1 MKKISFILL
10 VKLLILCTLNPAAYS
25 QIGLR
30 GGINLS
36 TFVGE
41 DVSETEDLMGLNA
54 GLSFSIINI
63 GPVSLVP
70 EIYYAEKGTRF
81 TEQLRELQN
90 PDPNNSDFDPNY
102 ELEFNLA
109 YVEIPVLAKVRL
121 PFLSTKVIHPYIAG
135 GPVFGFRLDCSI
147 SFTGNSAEQEI
158 QDCADENLSD
168 LETTFNESD
177 RGYVLVSGIDFQI
190 PLLGTVTLDGRY
202 YRGLSRL
209 IENGENDDLYNQN
222 FTLMLGYTMGF

>member
-1 MKKISFILL
+1 MR
-10 VKLLILCTLNPAAYS
+10 KLLTFFNALLFIAMFTQSAYA

-36 TFVGE
+36 KFVGE
-41 DVSETEDLMGLNA
+41 DVEKTEDLLGLNF
-54 GLSFSIINI
+54 GLSFSIINL
-63 GPVSLVP
+63 GPISIVP

-81 TEQLRELQN
+81 TEQLRQFQQMAPEN
-90 PDPNNSDFDPNY
+90 PVNPEDV

-109 YVEIPVLAKVRL
+109 YVEIPILAKVRL
-121 PFLSTKVIHPYIAG
+121 PFLSTRVVHPYMAG

-147 SFTGNSAEQEI
+147 SFSNSNAEQEI

-168 LETTFNESD
+168 LEATFNDAD
-177 RGYVLVSGIDFQI
+177 RGYVLSAGIDFQV
-190 PLLGTVTLDGRY
+190 PLLGTITLDGRY

-209 IENGENDDLYNQN
+209 IENERNDDIYNQN
-222 FTLMLGYTMGF
+222 FTLMLGYTLGF

>member
-1 MKKISFILL
+1 MKKMYIKIPIILL
-10 VKLLILCTLNPAAYS
+10 FVLMADISYS

-36 TFVGE
+36 DFVGA

-54 GLSFSIINI
+54 GFSFSIISF

-70 EIYYAEKGTRF
+70 EVYYAEKGTRF
-81 TEQLRELQN
+81 SEQLQDIQN
-90 PDPNNSDFDPNY
+90 PDPNNADFDPNY

-121 PFLSTKVIHPYIAG
+121 PFLSTKVVHPYIAG

-147 SFTGNSAEQEI
+147 SFTNNSTEQEI
-158 QDCADENLSD
+158 QECADENISD
-168 LETTFNESD
+168 LEATFNESD
-177 RGYVLVSGIDFQI
+177 RGYVLVSGIDFEI

-209 IENGENDDLYNQN
+209 IEGGENDDIYNQN
-222 FTLMLGYTMGF
+222 FTLMLGYTIGF

>member
-1 MKKISFILL
+1 MKKIAQLL
-10 VKLLILCTLNPAAYS
+10 VFLVFLLLTNPAYS

-36 TFVGE
+36 HFVGE

-54 GLSFSIINI
+54 GLSFSLINI
-63 GPVSLVP
+63 GPISLVP
-70 EIYYAEKGTRF
+70 EVYYAEKGTRF
-81 TEQLRELQN
+81 AEQLQDIQN
-90 PDPNNSDFDPNY
+90 PNPEDPNFDPTNY

-121 PFLSTKVIHPYIAG
+121 PFLSTRVIHPYIAG

-147 SFTGNSAEQEI
+147 SFTNPNAEEQI
-158 QDCADENLSD
+158 QDCSDENFSD
-168 LETTFNESD
+168 LETTYKESD
-177 RGYVLVSGIDFQI
+177 RGYVLVSGIDFDI
-190 PLLGTVTLDGRY
+190 PMLGTVTLDGRY

-209 IENGENDDLYNQN
+209 IEGGENSDVYNQN
-222 FTLMLGYTMGF
+222 ITLMLGYSIGF

>member
-1 MKKISFILL
+1 MKKSFVVLL
-10 VKLLILCTLNPAAYS
+10 LNLLILIGMSPAAYS

-41 DVSETEDLMGLNA
+41 DVSETKDLMGLHA

-81 TEQLRELQN
+81 TEQLWEIQN
-90 PDPNNSDFDPNY
+90 PDPNNYDLDPDY

-121 PFLSTKVIHPYIAG
+121 PFLSTKVVHPYIAG

-147 SFTGNSAEQEI
+147 SFTGTTTEQEI
-158 QDCADENLSD
+158 QDCADENFSD
-168 LETTFNESD
+168 LETAFKESD

-190 PLLGTVTLDGRY
+190 PLLGTLTLDARY

-209 IENGENDDLYNQN
+209 IENGENDDVYNQN
-222 FTLMLGYTMGF
+222 ITLMLGYTLPF

>member
-1 MKKISFILL
+1 MNKNIVAL
-10 VKLLILCTLNPAAYS
+10 LLILSLTVISNNAFS

-30 GGINLS
+30 GGFNLS

-54 GLSFSIINI
+54 GFSFSVLTF

-81 TEQLRELQN
+81 TKQLQEIQN
-90 PDPNNSDFDPNY
+90 PNPEDSDFDPNY

-109 YVEIPVLAKVRL
+109 YIEIPILAKVRI
-121 PFLSTKVIHPYIAG
+121 PFLSTRVIHPYIAG
-135 GPVFGFRLDCSI
+135 GPVFGFRLNCSI
-147 SFTGNSAEQEI
+147 SFTDTNAEQQI

-168 LETTFNESD
+168 LETTFHEAD
-177 RGYVLVSGIDFQI
+177 QGYVLVSGIDFQI
-190 PLLGTVTLDGRY
+190 PLLGVVTLDARY

-209 IENGENDDLYNQN
+209 IENDVNDDIYNQN
-222 FTLMLGYTMGF
+222 FTLMLGYTIGF